1 MTSVQGEQRRKAN
14 VNYDYDAGDDT
25 QLTIRAGQSITV
37 IGDATPEGW
46 YLAETRTGKQGYV
59 PKDYI
64 EVQASKPSRPPP
76 NPISTGP
83 GSTGSRFSGEPKP
96 KKKKGGYKAERND
109 DDGMIMDQNDT
120 WSLFAYQLEWFA
132 IPCIFLGA
140 TLTFMYSTPQTQ
152 SNKWRLAICSWFAI
166 VLAAFAAY
174 ICGYNRSRLQVCGS
188 SAMVRAVVFLLS
200 SALLAFAY
208 PVGIGSAAVSFAAF
222 VVEVNVHRMDCK
234 ELPSRVTD
242 HWCSI
247 MFGGTEN
254 CPPVKLIVFFA
265 TLAVSGGVFGWG
277 YIDGF
282 NFAIQNNDANPSHYL
297 NETANAFMFGFG
309 RVITMNLCFVLL
321 LAARDLVVG
330 CLGDHCMLARR
341 RGDERHIPQFLH
353 RCMGYSI
360 VVSSFLHLICVYFCY
375 EDSMATHTFLD
386 AYGWSSFIT
395 GWVALLCLALV
406 VASSNDS
413 LMRQNRK
420 LWKMGQYPAGI
431 LMVLVL
437 IAHGGE
443 WLSTYYWKI
452 MVGPIVVY
460 SIHAVVNYC
469 KNH

>member
-1 MTSVQGEQRRKAN
+1 MTSSQGEKRSRAK
-14 VNYDYDAGDDT
+14 VEYDYDAGDDT
-25 QLTIRAGQSITV
+25 QLTIRDGQILTV
-37 IGDATPEGW
+37 IGDATAEGW
-46 YLAETRTGKQGYV
+46 YLAETSNGKEGYV

-64 EVQASKPSRPPP
+64 KILGGIKPSGPPP
-76 NPISTGP
+76 NPGAS
-83 GSTGSRFSGEPKP
+83 SNRFSGEPKP
-96 KKKKGGYKAERND
+96 KKKKKGGYKVDMGD
-109 DDGMIMDQNDT
+109 DDGMIMEENDT

-132 IPCIFLGA
+132 IPCIFIGA
-140 TLTFMYSTPQTQ
+140 TLSFMYSTPQTQ
-152 SNKWRLAICSWFAI
+152 ANKWRLAICSWFSI
-166 VLAAFAAY
+166 LLAAFAAY
-174 ICGYNRSRLQVCGS
+174 ICGYDRSRLELCGS
-188 SAMVRAVVFLLS
+188 SASVRAIVFFLC
-200 SALLAFAY
+200 AFLLAFAY
-208 PVGIGSAAVSFAAF
+208 PVGIGSAAVSVAAF
-222 VVEVNVHRMDCK
+222 AVELQVHRLGCK

-265 TLAVSGGVFGWG
+265 TMAISGGVFGWG

-282 NFAIQNNDANPSHYL
+282 NFAIQNNDAEPSYYL
-297 NETANAFMFGFG
+297 NKTANAFMFGFG
-309 RVITMNLCFVLL
+309 RVITINLVFVLL
-321 LAARDLVVG
+321 LAARDLVMN
-330 CLGDHCMLARR
+330 CLGDRCNR

-360 VVSSFLHLICVYFCY
+360 VVSSFLHLICVYFVY

-386 AYGWSSFIT
+386 TYGWSSFIT
-395 GWVALLCLALV
+395 GWVALFCLSLV

-413 LMRQNRK
+413 LWRQNRK
-420 LWKMGQYPAGI
+420 LWKMAQYPAAI
-431 LMVLVL
+431 VLVLVL
-437 IAHGGE
+437 IAHGGD